1 MVPQER
7 SVCQHRAQTVRRPAT
22 ISGVSRPAGRRRAAF
37 RGHVDMNILLF
48 LAHPTP
54 GSFNHAIAAE
64 CRAALLS
71 MGHCVLYHDLY
82 AERFDPILPGEE
94 VPKTA
99 TLNSVVAQ
107 HCRELGEADGIV
119 VVHPNWWGQPPAILK
134 GWIDRVVRP
143 GVAYRFN
150 EGDSGEG
157 VPVGLL
163 RARTAVVFNTG
174 NISLAR
180 EESVF
185 GDPLDRPWRDCIFGL
200 CGVTDVR
207 RRLFGVVVTS
217 AFDERAAWLTEAMRL
232 VTAAFPANAQPRT
245 DAITTQHTGVGT

>member
-1 MVPQER
+1 MVAQER
-7 SVCQHRAQTVRRPAT
+7 SLCQRNAAIVGGHAT
-22 ISGVSRPAGRRRAAF
+22 ITAVSRPAERRQAVF
-37 RGHVDMNILLF
+37 NGHVDMNILLL

-54 GSFNHAIAAE
+54 GSLNHAIAAE

-71 MGHCVLYHDLY
+71 MGHRVQYHDLC
-82 AERFDPILPGEE
+82 AEHFDPVLRGEE

-99 TLNSVVAQ
+99 ALDNVIAR
-107 HCRELGEADGIV
+107 HCRELSEADGIV

-143 GVAYRFN
+143 GVAYRFD
-150 EGDSGEG
+150 EGDAGEG

-174 NISLAR
+174 NTSLAR
-180 EESVF
+180 EVAAF
-185 GDPLDRPWRDCIFGL
+185 GDPLERLWRDCIFGL

-207 RRLFGVVVTS
+207 RRLFGVIVTS
-217 AFDERAAWLTEAMRL
+217 TLDERAAWLTEATQL
-232 VTAAFPANAQPRT
+232 VTAAFQAN
-245 DAITTQHTGVGT
+245 V

>member
-1 MVPQER
+1 MVAQQR
-7 SVCQHRAQTVRRPAT
+7 SLCQRGAHIVCRPAT
-22 ISGVSRPAGRRRAAF
+22 ISTVSRPADRRQAAF
-37 RGHVDMNILLF
+37 DGHVDMNILLL

-54 GSFNHAIAAE
+54 GSLNHAIAAE

-71 MGHCVLYHDLY
+71 MGHHVQYHDLY
-82 AERFDPILPGEE
+82 AEHFDPILRGEE

-99 TLNSVVAQ
+99 AVDNVIAR
-107 HCRELGEADGIV
+107 HCWELSEADGIV

-143 GVAYRFN
+143 NVAYRFD
-150 EGDSGEG
+150 EGDAGEG

-174 NISLAR
+174 NTSVAR
-180 EESVF
+180 EVASF
-185 GDPLDRPWRDCIFGL
+185 GDPLERLWRDCIFGL

-217 AFDERAAWLTEAMRL
+217 TLDERAAWLTEARQM
-232 VTAAFPANAQPRT
+232 VTAAFPPEA
-245 DAITTQHTGVGT
+245 